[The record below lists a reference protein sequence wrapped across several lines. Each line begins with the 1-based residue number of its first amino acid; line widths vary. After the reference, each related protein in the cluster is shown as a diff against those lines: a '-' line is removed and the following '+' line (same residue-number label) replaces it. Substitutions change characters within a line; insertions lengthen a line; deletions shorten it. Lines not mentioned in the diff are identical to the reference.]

1 MKLNLKVTPSLI
13 KQYKKLLISDWSE
26 KTLPDILSLADKFFI
41 NCDLPPGFTP
51 SIEAKSQLSKLS
63 VASSITSFPPHLIN
77 YLQAFTAQLN
87 GIPPLPP
94 KMPNRRSPSKIE
106 HARLIL
112 EISYNFTFPIF
123 AENRDDIISLVG
135 EIGFLRDIQSLLFLL
150 TSDYVLPVLQ
160 QEQMTEELNF
170 LTLILLSHGLIAWHD
185 NPAHQNH
192 LLYVLFENLG
202 CYELARERLYTAFKL
217 TSPVEHEYMTKVQ
230 AYWTALIDAKRF
242 DEAEEFLLRVL
253 RHSPEEHFEELKEI
267 IQLNFELR
275 HQLEGVS

>member
-26 KTLPDILSLADKFFI
+26 KTLPNVLSLADKFFI

-51 SIEAKSQLSKLS
+51 SIEAKSQLSKMN
-63 VASSITSFPPHLIN
+63 VASFPPHLIN
-77 YLQAFTAQLN
+77 YLQAVTAQLN
-87 GIPPLPP
+87 GIPNLPK
-94 KMPNRRSPSKIE
+94 KMPKRRTPLKIE
-106 HARLIL
+106 HARQIL

-123 AENRDDIISLVG
+123 AENRDDINSLGG

-150 TSDYVLPVLQ
+150 TTEYVLPVLQ
-160 QEQMTEELNF
+160 KEQMTEELN
-170 LTLILLSHGLIAWHD
+170 LITLILLSHCLIAWHD

-202 CYELARERLYTAFKL
+202 FYELARERLYTAFKL
-217 TSPVEHEYMTKVQ
+217 TSPFEHEYMTKVQ

-242 DEAEEFLLRVL
+242 DEAEEFLFRVL

-275 HQLEGVS
+275 YQ

>member
-13 KQYKKLLISDWSE
+13 KQYKKLLTSDWSV

-51 SIEAKSQLSKLS
+51 SIEAKSQLSNLN
-63 VASSITSFPPHLIN
+63 VASTVISLPPHLIN
-77 YLQAFTAQLN
+77 YLQAFTAQIN
-87 GIPPLPP
+87 GIPSISKHMP
-94 KMPNRRSPSKIE
+94 KRHSPSQIE
-106 HARLIL
+106 HARLTL

-123 AENRDDIISLVG
+123 VENRGDIILLSG

-150 TSDYVLPVLQ
+150 TSEYVLPDLQ

-170 LTLILLSHGLIAWHD
+170 LTLILLSHCLIAWHE

-202 CYELARERLYTAFKL
+202 FYEMARERLYTAFKL
-217 TSPVEHEYMTKVQ
+217 TSPFEHEYMTKVQ

-242 DEAEEFLLRVL
+242 DEAEEFLFRVL

-275 HQLEGVS
+275 YQ